1 MKYSV
6 IIPVYNTERYLN
18 QCVESVLSQTFSD
31 LEVVLVDDGSPDN
44 CPRICDEW
52 AVKDSRVKVFHVANG
67 GASRARNTGLDHA
80 SGDYIIFLDS
90 DDYWNDSHALQ
101 ELSDA
106 SDADAVIFGCTDI
119 NMKTGEVTVS
129 RNGYDL
135 EFMKNSSTDEVN
147 SYLLSNKLL
156 PGGPVVFAVKR
167 NIIEDNKIR
176 FICDIQAEDYDYVL
190 SVFTS
195 CKSVFAINN
204 PFYSYRRNQ
213 EFSVTACAGMKMIDG
228 SVLTIE
234 KWLDKAENDKNL
246 SAVKKDILNY
256 LAHIYSTTIVVMGK
270 MTKENRKTAIEK
282 VKPYKFILKYAY
294 WKQTKLVK
302 LFLDIFGF
310 NVSVTLISK
319 IYRLLRG

>member
-6 IIPVYNTERYLN
+6 IIPVYNAEKYLN

-31 LEVVLVDDGSPDN
+31 LEVILVDDGSPDK
-44 CPRICDEW
+44 CPQLCDAW
-52 AVKDSRVKVFHVANG
+52 AERDSRVKALHVSNG
-67 GASRARNTGLDHA
+67 GASRARNTGLDNA
-80 SGDYIIFLDS
+80 SGEYIIFLDS
-90 DDYWNDSHALQ
+90 DDYWNDSNALQ

-106 SDADAVIFGCTDI
+106 SDADVVIFGCTDI

-135 EFMKNSSTDEVN
+135 DFMKNSTIDEVN

-167 NIIEDNKIR
+167 NIVEDNKIR
-176 FICDIQAEDYDYVL
+176 FMCDVQAEDYDYVL
-190 SVFTS
+190 SVFTC

-213 EFSVTACAGMKMIDG
+213 EFSVTSGAGIKTIVG

-234 KWLDKAENDKNL
+234 KWLDKAENDKKL
-246 SAVKKDILNY
+246 LGIKKDILNY
-256 LAHIYSTTIVVMGK
+256 LAHIYSTTIVVIGK
-270 MTKENRKTAIEK
+270 MTKENRKKAIEK
-282 VKPYKFILKYAY
+282 IKPYKFILKYAY

-310 NVSVTLISK
+310 DISVALISK
-319 IYRLLRG
+319 VYRLLRG

>member
-31 LEVVLVDDGSPDN
+31 LEVILVDDGSPDN
-44 CPRICDEW
+44 CPQLCDEW
-52 AVKDSRVKVFHVANG
+52 AVKDSRVKVVHTVNG
-67 GASRARNTGLDHA
+67 GLSRARNTGLDHA

-135 EFMKNSSTDEVN
+135 NFMKNSSMDEIN

-156 PGGPVVFAVKR
+156 PGGAVVFAAKR
-167 NIIEDNKIR
+167 NIIEKNIIR
-176 FICDIQAEDYDYVL
+176 FIPDIQSEDYDYVL
-190 SVFTS
+190 SVFTC
-195 CKSVFAINN
+195 CKSVCAINN

-213 EFSVTACAGMKMIDG
+213 KSSITANAGLKMIDG

-270 MTKENRKTAIEK
+270 MTKENRKKAIEK
-282 VKPYKFILKYAY
+282 VKPYKSVLKYAY